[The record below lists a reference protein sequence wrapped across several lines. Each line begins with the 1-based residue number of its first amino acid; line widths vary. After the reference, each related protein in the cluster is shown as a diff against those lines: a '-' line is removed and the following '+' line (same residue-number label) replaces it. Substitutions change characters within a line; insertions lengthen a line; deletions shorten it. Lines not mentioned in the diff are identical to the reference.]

1 MAAVLTGKHM
11 PRNKQEA
18 PQLSLGLWSK
28 TWPVADSPMQI
39 KVGDLSLTLSRLN
52 HEWQLNYAWTK
63 KGNDGEFSCE
73 YLDSTPRPRGETDR
87 IAMET
92 MTCEVTL
99 QPRLADR
106 PVVVRPYSPLTLPA
120 RNRITLYVS
129 TPLWLAVTF
138 SPTLHRE
145 LPAQQLSDTWM
156 GALTGHGE
164 LCYGSHT
171 HARLDPELLLKRPFR
186 ALTPI
191 TIHNEGDQDSRLER
205 LSIPAPFLSL
215 YAKEE
220 QLLTEPLAIAMDSKK
235 QQGVVEIGKLD
246 DAVIVT
252 RPRQRADRGILVNA
266 WENLIG

>member
-1 MAAVLTGKHM
+1 M
-11 PRNKQEA
+11 PRKKQEV
-18 PQLSLGLWSK
+18 PQLSLELWSK
-28 TWPVADSPMQI
+28 TWPVADSPLQVE
-39 KVGDLSLTLSRLN
+39 VGDLSLTLSRLS
-52 HEWQLNYAWTK
+52 HEWQLNYAWSK
-63 KGNDGEFSCE
+63 KGNDGGFSCKF
-73 YLDSTPRPRGETDR
+73 LDAAPRPRAETDR
-87 IAMET
+87 IAMEK
-92 MTCEVTL
+92 MTTEVTL

-129 TPLWLAVTF
+129 TPLWLAVMF
-138 SPTLHRE
+138 SPELQRE

-156 GALTGHGE
+156 GALTGRGE

-171 HARLDPELLLKRPFR
+171 HARLDPDLLLKRPFR

-191 TIHNEGDQDSRLER
+191 TIHNEGNQDSRLER

-215 YAKEE
+215 YARDE
-220 QLLTEPLAIAMDSKK
+220 QLLTEPLAIAMDSEK

-246 DAVIVT
+246 DAAMVAQ
-252 RPRQRADRGILVNA
+252 PRQRADRGILVNA